1 MTTNVTTFYG
11 MAKATTNLKDAK
23 ARLSE
28 LIDRAQAGE
37 TVTISRRG
45 QVVAQL
51 TASPPARRPVDVNAL
66 RALTRQLPRADE
78 EAGTLLRQK
87 REDSRY

>member
-1 MTTNVTTFYG
+1 MSE
-11 MAKATTNLKDAK
+11 ATTNLKDAK

-28 LIDRAQAGE
+28 LVDRAQAGE

-51 TASPPARRPVDVNAL
+51 TASPSARRAIDVEAL
-66 RALTRQLPRADE
+66 RELTRHLPRTDQ
-78 EAGTLLRQK
+78 EAGRLLRQM
-87 REDSRY
+87 RDDARY